1 MDSSVT
7 SSHMLSEGFTC
18 LKYVNLNK
26 LDKNLLLK
34 FSKQFSRGHALSLDS
49 SGQHQHRPLSTF
61 IITKF
66 LHLIFKLPPSHPSPD
81 KIISYSFSVPG
92 FEGEYE
98 FGRKVYSAHLVE
110 GQNPIGMNHK
120 D

>member
-34 FSKQFSRGHALSLDS
+34 FSKQFSRGETLSVWTHLVNMSTELSRFYNYKIPTLDLQAPTPSHLSL
-49 SGQHQHRPLSTF
+49 
-61 IITKF
+61 IK
-66 LHLIFKLPPSHPSPD
+66 
-81 KIISYSFSVPG
+81 
-92 FEGEYE
+92 
-98 FGRKVYSAHLVE
+98 
-110 GQNPIGMNHK
+110 
-120 D
+120 

>member
-34 FSKQFSRGHALSLDS
+34 FSKQFSRGQALSLDS
-49 SGQHQHRPLSTF
+49 SGQHQHRTLE
-61 IITKF
+61 IYNY
-66 LHLIFKLPPSHPSPD
+66 
-81 KIISYSFSVPG
+81 KIPTLDLQAPTQSSESG
-92 FEGEYE
+92 
-98 FGRKVYSAHLVE
+98 
-110 GQNPIGMNHK
+110 
-120 D
+120 

>member
-34 FSKQFSRGHALSLDS
+34 FSKQFSRGETLSAWTHLVNISTELSSLVIYNYKIPTLDLPS
-49 SGQHQHRPLSTF
+49 S
-61 IITKF
+61 
-66 LHLIFKLPPSHPSPD
+66 SHPV
-81 KIISYSFSVPG
+81 I
-92 FEGEYE
+92 
-98 FGRKVYSAHLVE
+98 
-110 GQNPIGMNHK
+110 
-120 D
+120 

>member
-34 FSKQFSRGHALSLDS
+34 FSKQFSRGHTLSLDS
-49 SGQHQHRPLSTF
+49 SGQHQHRTLE
-61 IITKF
+61 IYNY
-66 LHLIFKLPPSHPSPD
+66 
-81 KIISYSFSVPG
+81 KIPTLDLQAPTQSSETG
-92 FEGEYE
+92 
-98 FGRKVYSAHLVE
+98 
-110 GQNPIGMNHK
+110 
-120 D
+120 

>member
-1 MDSSVT
+1 MQVIGVKTIFWREILIWIPLSPAP

-49 SGQHQHRPLSTF
+49 SGQHQHRPLY
-61 IITKF
+61 IYNY
-66 LHLIFKLPPSHPSPD
+66 
-81 KIISYSFSVPG
+81 KIPTLDLQAPTQSSQPG
-92 FEGEYE
+92 
-98 FGRKVYSAHLVE
+98 
-110 GQNPIGMNHK
+110 
-120 D
+120 

>member
-34 FSKQFSRGHALSLDS
+34 FSKQFSRGETLSVWTHLVNIS
-49 SGQHQHRPLSTF
+49 TELSRF

-66 LHLIFKLPPSHPSPD
+66 LHLIFKLPPSHLRLD
-81 KIISYSFSVPG
+81 KIISYSLHFPG
-92 FEGEYE
+92 FEGE
-98 FGRKVYSAHLVE
+98 
-110 GQNPIGMNHK
+110 
-120 D
+120 